1 MKDLTDNEVLAD
13 FIGKRLEKPSIG
25 FYQQWEFPREM
36 CDGYYPSVP
45 HLEFDKRWE
54 RLMPVWYK
62 FRDLEFEDE
71 LSKTLHANYCARL
84 AHGIAWGEIETVN
97 KKACALL
104 ANAIRWYQS
113 VKK

>member
-13 FIGKRLEKPSIG
+13 FIGKRLEKPSTG

-62 FRDLEFEDE
+62 FRDLSFPEICSERVD
-71 LSKTLHANYCARL
+71 TLREWKQD
-84 AHGIAWGEIETVN
+84 IGEAILKGPTPSE
-97 KKACALL
+97 ACKLL